1 MICSPAAHL
10 VCCIRDSWYRCQASK
25 DAGSTHSCFRVHT
38 WLHACRAQIWHS
50 AVKAV
55 ITGISITLD
64 YFNMLVGKSCT
75 AA

>member
-1 MICSPAAHL
+1 M
-10 VCCIRDSWYRCQASK
+10 
-25 DAGSTHSCFRVHT
+25 HT
-38 WLHACRAQIWHS
+38 WLHARRAQIWHS

-64 YFNMLVGKSCT
+64 YFNMLVGGSCT